1 MERSVEKMLNG
12 GKRKRRKE
20 TEEGKNI
27 KLFKSGK
34 IIIEK
39 TKNSTVKW
47 ANVEFSGLKKCGM
60 AVIM

>member
-12 GKRKRRKE
+12 GKRKRRKG

-27 KLFKSGK
+27 KLFKSAK

-39 TKNSTVKW
+39 IKNSTPKW

-60 AVIM
+60 TVIM

>member
-1 MERSVEKMLNG
+1 MLNG
-12 GKRKRRKE
+12 GKRKRKKG
-20 TEEGKNI
+20 TEEEKNI

-34 IIIEK
+34 IFIEK
-39 TKNSTVKW
+39 IKKSTVKW

>member
-1 MERSVEKMLNG
+1 MLNG
-12 GKRKRRKE
+12 GKRKRRKG

-39 TKNSTVKW
+39 IKKSTPKW

>member
-1 MERSVEKMLNG
+1 MLNG

-20 TEEGKNI
+20 TGKEKNI
-27 KLFKSGK
+27 KLFKSEK

-39 TKNSTVKW
+39 IKNSTSKW
-47 ANVEFSGLKKCGM
+47 ANVEFSGLKKCGR